1 MLSSDVHITRH
12 SFNGNTIMWHGKKL
26 PVKPGSILR
35 FSSLHSLKSNFNLK
49 GEKFWKFPLHFSFL
63 LCLPSQQ
70 NRGRFFPLC
79 HSYQNPALNPYK
91 KLGSPYVTCTSTQA
105 YMHTHVHAHRRGR
118 MGWGLRYKVYLKIG
132 FPRVLTSGDGRQID
146 LQKVG
151 VRTLSQGWN
160 QQLMHEPKLW
170 LSPA

>member
-1 MLSSDVHITRH
+1 MSTSLDIHSMETPLCGMGKNFRSSPDQFWDSPLCTVWRVILTWRERSFEIFRFISLSFCVCHPSK
-12 SFNGNTIMWHGKKL
+12 NG
-26 PVKPGSILR
+26 
-35 FSSLHSLKSNFNLK
+35 
-49 GEKFWKFPLHFSFL
+49 
-63 LCLPSQQ
+63 
-70 NRGRFFPLC
+70 GRFFPLC
-79 HSYQNPALNPYK
+79 HCYQNPALNPYK

-132 FPRVLTSGDGRQID
+132 FPRVLTSGDGRQTD

-151 VRTLSQGWN
+151 VQTLSQGWN
-160 QQLMHEPKLW
+160 QQLMHEYKLW